1 MASEADIAIPPDD
14 DAALAAVD
22 GDTGLSP
29 DMPLISPAEPRE
41 TAYWLR
47 CLATAA
53 MLHAT
58 VFGVLSWPVADNALG
73 GGGTDLEAI
82 SVDVVQASALQTTVE
97 TGATVAASR
106 MARLD
111 ERDGS
116 NRQQEAAAE
125 SPDRKQEQR
134 PETAAKAE
142 AAELVIPDV
151 AVKPDPPLPDLPAI
165 TIAPE
170 KVEQPVDASEQPVEM
185 KAPPGITVAAV
196 PSAPSEPVTAE
207 ALGGATS
214 QGDSMAQIAAQSAAI
229 AITGELGAYARRV
242 QQAVARN
249 PPKLRQAGIGH
260 GVVVINFALGYDG
273 SLLRAEVLSSSGNS
287 TLDDAALAAVR
298 NTKFPSP
305 PGAAQ
310 PSQLVYNFPVKF
322 R

>member
-1 MASEADIAIPPDD
+1 MASEADISILPDD
-14 DAALAAVD
+14 DAALAVFD

-29 DMPLISPAEPRE
+29 DMPLIPPVGPRE

-47 CLATAA
+47 CLVTAA
-53 MLHAT
+53 MLHAA
-58 VFGVLSWPVADNALG
+58 VFGILNWPVADNALG

-97 TGATVAASR
+97 TGAAAAASR

-125 SPDRKQEQR
+125 SPDRKQEQK
-134 PETAAKAE
+134 PETPAKAE
-142 AAELVIPDV
+142 AADLVIPDV
-151 AVKPDPPLPDLPAI
+151 VIKPEPVVPEVSAI
-165 TIAPE
+165 SIAPD
-170 KVEQPVDASEQPVEM
+170 KVEQLVDGPQKPVEM

-196 PSAPSEPVTAE
+196 PSAPSEAVTAE

-214 QGDSMAQIAAQSAAI
+214 QGNSMAQTAAQSAAI

-249 PPKLRQAGIGH
+249 PPKLRQSGIGR

-273 SLLRAEVLSSSGNS
+273 SLLRADVLSSSGNN
-287 TLDDAALAAVR
+287 TLDEAALTAVR

-305 PGAAQ
+305 PGGAQ